1 MSLKLFFFQ
10 LIVLMLSAWIF
21 AWYFSADY
29 SMECRSEGQSLRS
42 EFAEEV
48 AGISRKLDELER
60 LLNRYRNTS
69 PRDTVQTAP
78 SEKKNKEERQKNYAE
93 LSRKLHDLE
102 EREQEM
108 ENALTNIVNKQAE
121 LAQVQQKQLHP
132 EPVRIRNW
140 LARLPEE
147 KKLQVQAAY
156 MEQLEK
162 QQDILAVLPDDRPP
176 SPEEMREML
185 RQSRGELKER
195 LRDIL
200 DEAEYQAFLDS
211 LDADRPPLV
220 LPPM

>member
-1 MSLKLFFFQ
+1 
-10 LIVLMLSAWIF
+10 I
-21 AWYFSADY
+21 
-29 SMECRSEGQSLRS
+29 
-42 EFAEEV
+42 
-48 AGISRKLDELER
+48 
-60 LLNRYRNTS
+60 LNNQASKTYL
-69 PRDTVQTAP
+69 RDTVQAAP
-78 SEKKNKEERQKNYAE
+78 SEKKNNKEGQKNYAE
-93 LSRKLHDLE
+93 LSGKLRDLE

-108 ENALTNIVNKQAE
+108 ENVLADIVKKQAE

-162 QQDILAVLPDDRPP
+162 QQDILALLPDDRPP
-176 SPEEMREML
+176 SPEEMQEMF
-185 RQSRGELKER
+185 RKSRDELKER
-195 LRDIL
+195 FRDIL

>member
-1 MSLKLFFFQ
+1 M
-10 LIVLMLSAWIF
+10 IVLILSAWIF

-29 SMECRSEGQSLRS
+29 SMGCRSEVQSLGN
-42 EFAEEV
+42 EFAEKA
-48 AGISRKLDELER
+48 AGISQRLDELER
-60 LLNRYRNTS
+60 ILNNHPRNTYL
-69 PRDTVQTAP
+69 RDTVQAAP
-78 SEKKNKEERQKNYAE
+78 SEKKNNEERQKNYAE
-93 LSRKLHDLE
+93 LSGKLRDLE

-108 ENALTNIVNKQAE
+108 ENVLADIVKKQAE

-162 QQDILAVLPDDRPP
+162 QQDILALLPDDRPP
-176 SPEEMREML
+176 SPEEMQEMF
-185 RQSRGELKER
+185 RKSRDELKER
-195 LRDIL
+195 FRDIL